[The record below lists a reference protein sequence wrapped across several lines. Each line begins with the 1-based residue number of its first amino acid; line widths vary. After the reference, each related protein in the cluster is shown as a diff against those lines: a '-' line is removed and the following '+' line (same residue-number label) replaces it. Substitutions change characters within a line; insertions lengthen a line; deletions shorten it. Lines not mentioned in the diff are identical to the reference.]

1 MNFIQSLCD
10 DLRELFKGDKSF
22 DKHTFEKQMSVMRG
36 QILNLCQAL
45 KDNKT
50 PLQLV
55 QMPCVLVE
63 RTKFKYD
70 KHSIDSLLQ
79 RRSATHTRRPSI
91 HDHTSTSARNQ
102 DTSDITY
109 TQSFSNRSPLF
120 SCW

>member
-1 MNFIQSLCD
+1 
-10 DLRELFKGDKSF
+10 
-22 DKHTFEKQMSVMRG
+22 MRG

-45 KDNKT
+45 KDSKT

-70 KHSIDSLLQ
+70 KHSIQKMMRNEPQQDSN
-79 RRSATHTRRPSI
+79 RHNSETDPPATPTSGSATEMH
-91 HDHTSTSARNQ
+91 
-102 DTSDITY
+102 Y
-109 TQSFSNRSPLF
+109 TQSFSAKSPLF

>member
-1 MNFIQSLCD
+1 
-10 DLRELFKGDKSF
+10 
-22 DKHTFEKQMSVMRG
+22 MSVMRG

-45 KDNKT
+45 KDCKT

-70 KHSIDSLLQ
+70 KHSIQKIMRNESIEAIIP
-79 RRSATHTRRPSI
+79 RRN
-91 HDHTSTSARNQ
+91 STSQQQHDA
-102 DTSDITY
+102 TSSAASQTEMHY
-109 TQSFSNRSPLF
+109 TQSFSARSPLF

>member
-1 MNFIQSLCD
+1 
-10 DLRELFKGDKSF
+10 
-22 DKHTFEKQMSVMRG
+22 MSVMRG

-70 KHSIDSLLQ
+70 KNTIQTMMNRNQADGF
-79 RRSATHTRRPSI
+79 TRPSSSLNNV
-91 HDHTSTSARNQ
+91 DVTTTPTGSTTLTTR
-102 DTSDITY
+102 DTEMHY
-109 TQSFSNRSPLF
+109 TQSFSARSPLF